1 MTSITRSRAG
11 WHNCRTLKTLG
22 ALVLSAS
29 LQNMLLANE
38 QIPAAQGDLTVL
50 LEQLHALR
58 TEVENRQYSL
68 GAYNEELLTSLN
80 ALTEALIS
88 ADAWQEAVAA
98 VEQQI
103 QIVRINDGLYT
114 DAQIPLIAQQLSI
127 LAAQRDWSTISDRM
141 TYMLLLL
148 ERAENM
154 PVETKLSHI
163 KQMRDWS
170 KLLLTQGPRHLESN
184 YLLQLQAIEESA
196 LNLASTASLDR
207 QTMQSLLYDRA
218 TAELYI
224 ALGIVG
230 TSDTSRQLLSRTE
243 GTESSFL
250 RRGQPLVSVSDIE
263 SVYGSR
269 TNTVIERSHRMVMA
283 RHQQMISSLADPA
296 GDNPE
301 QTLLEMETNDPE
313 QAAMIK
319 LFQGDSV
326 LLRQQYEMRS
336 GRHTGPDRGSSSAG
350 SAVKYYEEA
359 WALLIAAGYSPEQL
373 NAHFACPALLPVSQF
388 SPKLAMDENRAPLP
402 CQVTADNTITVPDA
416 AVVRDGVPGLRYENL
431 PELGLM
437 TEAKGIKAGLQFSIG
452 MNGQPDRIRIRSAE
466 PDSTGSRIRGKQA
479 LETLQFRPALRDGRP
494 VRTDEVSIT
503 IYSLEPG

>member
-1 MTSITRSRAG
+1 MTSISRSRVG
-11 WHNCRTLKTLG
+11 WQSCRTLIILG
-22 ALVLSAS
+22 ALVLPAS
-29 LQNMLLANE
+29 LPNISLASE
-38 QIPAAQGDLTVL
+38 QIVTNQGDLTLL

-58 TEVENRQYSL
+58 AEVENRQYSL

-80 ALTEALIS
+80 SLTEALIS

-127 LAAQRDWSTISDRM
+127 LAAQKDWSTISDRM

-148 ERAENM
+148 ERTESM

-170 KLLLTQGPRHLESN
+170 RLLLTQGPRHLEPN

-196 LNLASTASLDR
+196 LKLASTQVLDK
-207 QTMQSLLYDRA
+207 QTMQSLVYDRA

-250 RRGQPLVSVSDIE
+250 RRGQPLVTVSDIE
-263 SVYGSR
+263 SVYGPR

-283 RHQQMISSLADPA
+283 RHQQMITSLADPMA
-296 GDNPE
+296 D
-301 QTLLEMETNDPE
+301 DPE
-313 QAAMIK
+313 QALVHLETSDPEQAGMIK

-326 LLRQQYEMRS
+326 LLRQQYELRT
-336 GRHTGPDRGSSSAG
+336 GRHTGPERGSSSAG

-359 WALLIAAGYSPEQL
+359 WALLLAAGYSDEQL
-373 NAHFACPALLPVSQF
+373 NAYFACPALLPLSQF
-388 SPKLAMDENRAPLP
+388 SPKLADATGQGPDS
-402 CQVTADNTITVPDA
+402 CTTGTDNIINVQDA
-416 AVVRDGVPGLRYENL
+416 AVVRGGVPGLRYENMQD
-431 PELGLM
+431 LGLM
-437 TEAKGIKAGLQFSIG
+437 TAAEGVKAVLQFSIG
-452 MNGQPDRIRIRSAE
+452 MNGQPDRIRIISAE
-466 PDSTGSRIRGKQA
+466 PENTGSRIRGKQA

-494 VRTDEVSIT
+494 VRTDDLMIN

>member
-11 WHNCRTLKTLG
+11 WHNCRTLEILG
-22 ALVLSAS
+22 ALLLSAS
-29 LQNMLLANE
+29 LQSTALASE
-38 QIPAAQGDLTVL
+38 QVTTAQGDLTLL
-50 LEQLHALR
+50 LEELHALR
-58 TEVENRQYSL
+58 TEVENRQYTL
-68 GAYNEELLTSLN
+68 GVYNEELLTSLHS
-80 ALTEALIS
+80 LTEALIS

-127 LAAQRDWSTISDRM
+127 LAAQRDWSNISDRM

-148 ERAENM
+148 ERSESM
-154 PVETKLSHI
+154 PVETKLSHL

-170 KLLLTQGPRHLESN
+170 RLLLTQGPRQLEPN

-196 LNLASTASLDR
+196 LNLAVSESLDK
-207 QTMQSLLYDRA
+207 QTLQSLVYDRA

-243 GTESSFL
+243 GIESSFL
-250 RRGQPLVSVSDIE
+250 RRNQPLVTVSDIE
-263 SVYGSR
+263 SYYGPRASS
-269 TNTVIERSHRMVMA
+269 VIERSHRMTMA
-283 RHQQMISSLADPA
+283 RHQQMISSLADPVS
-296 GDNPE
+296 DNPE
-301 QTLLEMETNDPE
+301 QALLEMEANDPE
-313 QAAMIK
+313 QAGMIK
-319 LFQGDSV
+319 LFLGDSV
-326 LLRQQYEMRS
+326 LLRQQYELRT

-359 WALLIAAGYSPEQL
+359 WALLLKAGYTPEQL
-373 NAHFACPALLPVSQF
+373 NEHFACPALLPVTEF
-388 SPKLAMDENRAPLP
+388 SIKLAS
-402 CQVTADNTITVPDA
+402 QADQGLESCSSGTDNIISVQDA
-416 AVVRDGVPGLRYENL
+416 AVVRDGIPGLRYENL
-431 PELGLM
+431 SELGLM
-437 TEAKGIKAGLQFSIG
+437 TDAQGIKALLQFSIG

-466 PDSTGSRIRGKQA
+466 PESTGSRIRGKQA

-494 VRTDEVSIT
+494 VRIDEVLIN

>member
-11 WHNCRTLKTLG
+11 WQCCRTLKILG

-29 LQNMLLANE
+29 LQNTFASE
-38 QIPAAQGDLTVL
+38 QLSTTQGDLTVL

-80 ALTEALIS
+80 SLAEALIS

-114 DAQIPLIAQQLSI
+114 EAQIPLIARQLSI

-141 TYMLLLL
+141 AYMLLLL

-154 PVETKLSHI
+154 PVATRLSHV

-170 KLLLTQGPRHLESN
+170 RLLLTQGPRHLEAS
-184 YLLQLQAIEESA
+184 YLVQLQTIEESA
-196 LNLASTASLDR
+196 LELADAAAVDAE
-207 QTMQSLLYDRA
+207 TMQALIYDRA

-243 GTESSFL
+243 SLDSSFL
-250 RRGQPLVSVSDIE
+250 RRGQPLVTVSDIE

-269 TNTVIERSHRMVMA
+269 TNTVIERSHRMAMA
-283 RHQQMISSLADPA
+283 RHQQMILSLADPHA
-296 GDNPE
+296 DNAE
-301 QTLLEMETNDPE
+301 QALLELETTDPE

-319 LFQGDSV
+319 LYLADSV
-326 LLRQQYEMRS
+326 LLRQQYELRS
-336 GRHTGPDRGSSSAG
+336 GRHTGPGRGSSSAG
-350 SAVKYYEEA
+350 SAVRYYEEA
-359 WALLIAAGYSPEQL
+359 WALLLAAGYTAEQL
-373 NAHFACPALLPVSQF
+373 NAYFACPALLPLNRF
-388 SPKLAMDENRAPLP
+388 NTRLA
-402 CQVTADNTITVPDA
+402 TAASGQALTTCSMTSDNVLAVPDA

-431 PELGLM
+431 PDLGLM
-437 TEAKGIKAGLQFSIG
+437 TEAKGIKALLQFSIG
-452 MNGQPDRIRIRSAE
+452 MNGQAERIRIRSAE
-466 PDSTGSRIRGKQA
+466 PESTASRIRGKQA
-479 LETLQFRPALRDGRP
+479 LETLQFRPALQDGRP
-494 VRTDEVSIT
+494 VRVDEVMIN

>member
-11 WHNCRTLKTLG
+11 WQNCRTLKLLG

-29 LQNMLLANE
+29 LHHIALASE
-38 QIPAAQGDLTVL
+38 QISTKQGDLTVL

-58 TEVENRQYSL
+58 AEVENRQYAL
-68 GAYNEELLTSLN
+68 GVYNEELLTSLN
-80 ALTEALIS
+80 SLTEALIS

-127 LAAQRDWSTISDRM
+127 LAAQKDWSTISDRM
-141 TYMLLLL
+141 AYMLLLL

-154 PVETKLSHI
+154 PVETRLSHI

-170 KLLLTQGPRHLESN
+170 RLLLTQGPRHLEPN
-184 YLLQLQAIEESA
+184 YLLQLQSIEESA
-196 LNLASTASLDR
+196 LNLADSHSVDR
-207 QTMQSLLYDRA
+207 QTMQSLIYDRA

-230 TSDTSRQLLSRTE
+230 TSETSRQLLSRTE

-250 RRGQPLVSVSDIE
+250 RRGQAILTVSDIE
-263 SVYGSR
+263 SVYGPR
-269 TNTVIERSHRMVMA
+269 TSTVIERSHRMAMA
-283 RHQQMISSLADPA
+283 RHQQMISSLADPG
-296 GDNPE
+296 GDNIE
-301 QTLLEMETNDPE
+301 QALLDMETTDPE

-326 LLRQQYEMRS
+326 LLRQQYELRI
-336 GRHTGPDRGSSSAG
+336 GRHTGPGRGSSSAG
-350 SAVKYYEEA
+350 SAVKYYEDA
-359 WALLIAAGYSPEQL
+359 WALLIAAGYSTEQL
-373 NAHFACPALLPVSQF
+373 NSHFACPVLLPLSQF
-388 SPKLAMDENRAPLP
+388 STTLENEGGPAP
-402 CQVTADNTITVPDA
+402 CTIGTGNAISLQDA
-416 AVVRDGVPGLRYENL
+416 AVVRDGVPGIRFENMS
-431 PELGLM
+431 ELGLM
-437 TEAKGIKAGLQFSIG
+437 TDAEGVKALLQFSIG
-452 MNGQPDRIRIRSAE
+452 MNGQAERIQIRSAE
-466 PDSTGSRIRGKQA
+466 PESTGSRIRGKQA

-494 VRTDEVSIT
+494 VRTDEVMMN
-503 IYSLEPG
+503 IYSLAPG